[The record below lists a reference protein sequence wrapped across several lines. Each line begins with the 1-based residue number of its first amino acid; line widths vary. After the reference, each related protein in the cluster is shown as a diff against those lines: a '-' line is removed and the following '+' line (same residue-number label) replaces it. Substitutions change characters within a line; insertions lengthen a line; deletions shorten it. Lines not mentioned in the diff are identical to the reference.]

1 MKPEGVLCALL
12 PAPPPLPPLADTF
25 KLLGKFMRPVELIV
39 HYPPE
44 DTDPIKRT
52 IAIVATLF
60 LIVSIPLSLA
70 LGSYLQ

>member
-1 MKPEGVLCALL
+1 
-12 PAPPPLPPLADTF
+12 
-25 KLLGKFMRPVELIV
+25 MRPVELIV